1 MSKGLRV
8 CLEALVRSRDASLII
23 TLRIQF
29 KEPHPREWE
38 GEKIQF
44 HSRHFLRK
52 PSRVFQP
59 AQVPTGH
66 STKYHLILIPLNFNA
81 WKCDLGLSGAGGVT
95 LGRMNIQTVACRATA
110 SGVLLESKGFVCFFL
125 LSCLFKR
132 ALSSTLEMRKVLF
145 CYIYLLPLAAPQLSA
160 SAPQTRPKSWKLKR
174 SIGF

>member
-1 MSKGLRV
+1 MNGRGK
-8 CLEALVRSRDASLII
+8 
-23 TLRIQF
+23 
-29 KEPHPREWE
+29 
-38 GEKIQF
+38 KIQF

-52 PSRVFQP
+52 PSRAFRP

-132 ALSSTLEMRKVLF
+132 ALSSTLEMRKVRF
-145 CYIYLLPLAAPQLSA
+145 VIFAFFRLLHPSCRLRPLRLVRNHGSSNEA
-160 SAPQTRPKSWKLKR
+160 SVFNGRLQINVCCRVSGIIADVSLIVVLLQ
-174 SIGF
+174 I

>member
-1 MSKGLRV
+1 MNGRG
-8 CLEALVRSRDASLII
+8 
-23 TLRIQF
+23 
-29 KEPHPREWE
+29 

-110 SGVLLESKGFVCFFL
+110 SGVLLESKGFVCFCFFL

-132 ALSSTLEMRKVLF
+132 ALSSTLEMRKVRF
-145 CYIYLLPLAAPQLSA
+145 VIFTFSRLLHPSCRLRQLRLVQK
-160 SAPQTRPKSWKLKR
+160 PWKLKR
-174 SIGF
+174 SIDF